1 MQISIIRNLNTM
13 APASGHSPSETA
25 APSVG
30 QMPMVPRYWNVFRI
44 WYLAVLRDKSTKIAK
59 EEWVLRGDWGGDRNT
74 AGKSQKKNHTAKRTL
89 HN

>member
-30 QMPMVPRYWNVFRI
+30 QMPMVPRYWNVFHI

-59 EEWVLRGDWGGDRNT
+59 EEWVWGAFEGVT
-74 AGKSQKKNHTAKRTL
+74 ATRLAKAKKNHTAKRTL

>member
-30 QMPMVPRYWNVFRI
+30 QMPMVPRYWNVFHI

-59 EEWVLRGDWGGDRNT
+59 EECARGPFEGVT
-74 AGKSQKKNHTAKRTL
+74 ATRLAKAKKKSYS
-89 HN
+89 